1 MSCFG
6 VSAPG
11 TNGQYQ
17 FPYIHGPAYFN
28 SDLAVFKTF
37 KITERQNLEFRAS
50 AFNFLNHPLDSFLN
64 NGDLKLQFNQTSTTP
79 GTYTFQNT
87 TTAPAAGVSTLGNS
101 TTYPGYAST
110 RFGRRVMELSM
121 KYSF

>member
-1 MSCFG
+1 
-6 VSAPG
+6 
-11 TNGQYQ
+11 
-17 FPYIHGPAYFN
+17 
-28 SDLAVFKTF
+28 VFKTF

-64 NGDLKLQFNQTSTTP
+64 NGDLKLQFSGNSTNTSSP
-79 GTYTFQNT
+79 GTYAFTNT
-87 TTAPAAGVSTLGNS
+87 TSGPPAGVSTLGNS